1 MAGMSCRNRTFRQWI
16 GCSYRICRS
25 RCSNIANNVI
35 NCSRAIRNLHFPFD
49 CCLCREPHSDG
60 SLCKACSLLLQE
72 NRQQTPQQ
80 DQSQHL
86 SYYRF
91 SCQRCALPES
101 ICGPLTQIAESD
113 LVVHVC
119 SACAGGP
126 VLAYRSVTVP
136 LSYSFPVDYMI
147 SQFKYAGDMTFARVL
162 GERLGSVL
170 NRQIAQLEQP
180 PQSIIPVPLALKRL
194 QERGFNQSFELSR
207 VVSRICGL
215 PVRADVLARHEL
227 LFDTALPDQRVRSR
241 AVRRRS
247 NRHGYFCRSKLTER
261 VLVIDDVMT
270 TGATLEAIAD
280 VLVKGGA
287 CSVDVA
293 AVARAYPPNAPPNAS
308 ANDAPAIVSANAL
321 AKVNSILSDS

>member
-1 MAGMSCRNRTFRQWI
+1 
-16 GCSYRICRS
+16 
-25 RCSNIANNVI
+25 
-35 NCSRAIRNLHFPFD
+35 
-49 CCLCREPHSDG
+49 
-60 SLCKACSLLLQE
+60 
-72 NRQQTPQQ
+72 
-80 DQSQHL
+80 
-86 SYYRF
+86 
-91 SCQRCALPES
+91 
-101 ICGPLTQIAESD
+101 
-113 LVVHVC
+113 
-119 SACAGGP
+119 

-293 AVARAYPPNAPPNAS
+293 AVARAYPPNASANAPP
-308 ANDAPAIVSANAL
+308 NDAPAIVSANAL
-321 AKVNSILSDS
+321 AKEPANALAKVNSILSDS